1 MIVEF
6 DNVKKSINNKE
17 IIKGLS
23 FSLPEQKMLALLG
36 PNGAGKTTA
45 VRLLMNLYKQ
55 DSGEIKLFGKNTLEA
70 DHNELCKNIGVQNDG
85 NIYEGLTVYDN
96 LAIWGEIYGMK
107 KSDIKSRINELLSFF
122 SLTEKKNALAGTLSK
137 GMKQKVNLARAI
149 IHKPKLLILDE
160 PNSGLDPVSS
170 AELMG
175 LLKEL
180 IRKDNISVIMCTHQL
195 YGLEET
201 ADYIGII
208 NNGSFLM
215 YGDTKQ
221 LLAEKWPSKEYCITA
236 EPTEH
241 AEAICRGFG
250 KTYTE
255 DNKVIVEISNSDI
268 PQVIKKLVNE
278 NIDIYSVSQNE
289 HNIKELYFS
298 CIGEMKS

>member
-6 DNVKKSINNKE
+6 NNVKKSINNKE

-23 FSLPEQKMLALLG
+23 FSLPEKKMLALLG

-45 VRLLMNLYKQ
+45 VRLLMGLYKQ
-55 DSGEIKLFGKNTLEA
+55 DSGEIKLFDKDTLKT
-70 DHNELCKNIGVQNDG
+70 DHDTLCKDIGVQNDG

-107 KSDIKSRINELLSFF
+107 RSEIKKRIEELLEFF
-122 SLTEKKNALAGTLSK
+122 SLKEKKNALAGTLSK

-149 IHKPKLLILDE
+149 MHKPRLLILDE
-160 PNSGLDPVSS
+160 PNSGLDPISS
-170 AELMG
+170 AELME

-180 IRKDNISVIMCTHQL
+180 IKKDNISVIMCTHQL
-195 YGLEET
+195 YGLEEI

-215 YGDTKQ
+215 YGETKK
-221 LLAEKWPSKEYCITA
+221 LLADKWPAKEYSITA
-236 EPTEH
+236 VPSEA
-241 AEAICRGFG
+241 AEIICRNFG
-250 KTYTE
+250 KAHIE
-255 DNKVIVEISNSDI
+255 DDKVVVETSNSDI
-268 PQVIKKLVNE
+268 PQVISRLVNE
-278 NIDIYSVSQNE
+278 NIDIYSVSRNE

-298 CIGEMKS
+298 CIGEMQS